1 MFNKQLFML
10 YVLKSGRLAESLVA
24 EVSSKSYSKVLDEN
38 RGYLLVDSEKQL
50 DFATF
55 GACPIAFEVLNK
67 SRNFDVKNLAQ
78 TISDLNDETNRFF
91 LDSNFLT
98 PKQLRM
104 VSIDLKK
111 MLVKKSESK
120 VSFFDF
126 KNTASVFNESKKAKN
141 LNGYGLYRLDRSYVL
156 GRFVFVQD
164 IDAYTL
170 RDFHKPFRDAKLG
183 MLPPKLAQT
192 MINLIPKANIHTIYD
207 PFCGTGTVCF
217 EAALAGYNS
226 WGSDLLASNIEGC
239 MQNSKFFE
247 EKFGLQSNLFNFF
260 DADATKIKNLPD
272 NFAIVSEGYLGKPKK
287 GNEEKSELAMDF
299 KSVVNIYNDF
309 FINLHKIGFN
319 KKFFVVVSIPE
330 FKYLASSRNPE
341 KIFANLRNYGYIF
354 RTVVP
359 SNRFGVDSSRVLH
372 YSREDQFVSR
382 NIICLE
388 HIPG

>member
-1 MFNKQLFML
+1 M
-10 YVLKSGRLAESLVA
+10 
-24 EVSSKSYSKVLDEN
+24 
-38 RGYLLVDSEKQL
+38 
-50 DFATF
+50 
-55 GACPIAFEVLNK
+55 
-67 SRNFDVKNLAQ
+67 
-78 TISDLNDETNRFF
+78 
-91 LDSNFLT
+91 
-98 PKQLRM
+98 
-104 VSIDLKK
+104 
-111 MLVKKSESK
+111 
-120 VSFFDF
+120 
-126 KNTASVFNESKKAKN
+126 
-141 LNGYGLYRLDRSYVL
+141 DRSYVL

-260 DADATKIKNLPD
+260 DADATKITNLPD

-309 FINLHKIGFN
+309 FINLHKIGFK
-319 KKFFVVVSIPE
+319 KKFFCSCI
-330 FKYLASSRNPE
+330 
-341 KIFANLRNYGYIF
+341 
-354 RTVVP
+354 
-359 SNRFGVDSSRVLH
+359 
-372 YSREDQFVSR
+372 YSRIQILGFF
-382 NIICLE
+382 
-388 HIPG
+388 